1 MSNNTKSLVVEERIR
16 LLILKHRGNI
26 SLIADEGNVPIEY
39 VERIVR
45 KIKRS
50 KKDEDVNYHIGTTL
64 AQYVMDGAE
73 QRKIY
78 LLEELRREAGKPME
92 RISICCSRP
101 VKEYVWEDE
110 DYYVCMKCGKDCE
123 ASLVDTRDK
132 KLIMKLID
140 QLRTE
145 DESIIGFLAK
155 LGFVTKLMNG
165 DFDQNVNPGAGMA
178 KLISNTT
185 VDMDKSLVDDVNKM
199 DPRTR
204 EKLRK
209 ELEQKIIDS

>member
-1 MSNNTKSLVVEERIR
+1 
-16 LLILKHRGNI
+16 
-26 SLIADEGNVPIEY
+26 
-39 VERIVR
+39 
-45 KIKRS
+45 
-50 KKDEDVNYHIGTTL
+50 
-64 AQYVMDGAE
+64 
-73 QRKIY
+73 
-78 LLEELRREAGKPME
+78 
-92 RISICCSRP
+92 
-101 VKEYVWEDE
+101 
-110 DYYVCMKCGKDCE
+110 MKCGKDCE